1 MGELII
7 PLGLELPTSMGDDRK
22 LMYDG
27 WRKNGAHSREWVDKT

>member
-7 PLGLELPTSMGDDRK
+7 PLGLELPTCMGDDRK